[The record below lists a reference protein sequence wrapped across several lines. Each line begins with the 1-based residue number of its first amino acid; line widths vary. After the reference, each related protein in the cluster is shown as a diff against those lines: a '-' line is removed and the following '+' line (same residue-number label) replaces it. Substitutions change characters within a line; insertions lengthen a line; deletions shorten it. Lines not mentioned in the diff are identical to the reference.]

1 MLFPAKGPAG
11 GDDNAEMTNYSL
23 VGKRVL
29 VTGGTGSFG
38 NFVVRRLLDLGA
50 AEVRVYSRDE
60 KKQYDMQVFYRGRKQ
75 LTFVIGDVRDPGRV
89 DEAMTGIEVVFH
101 AAALKQVP
109 TCEHHPH
116 EAIRTNVLGAENLL
130 EAALVH
136 AVEAFVMIS
145 TDKAVKPVNVMG
157 MTKAMQE
164 RLVLSANLSRRNQG
178 TRFSCVRYG
187 NVLRSRGSVVP
198 FFRRQL
204 RLGQRVT
211 ITDERMTRFLL
222 TLNDAID
229 LVLFA
234 AEHGQGGDI
243 FVRKAP
249 AARVVDIAAALCAQA
264 GKPFEYDVI
273 GMLPGE
279 KLGEILVS
287 EEELLRVTD
296 VGDYFRI
303 LPWWSSAAPHQLE
316 REYHSSGG
324 LADREEIGR
333 LIARADR
340 EYETMEIG
348 GGEFANF

>member
-1 MLFPAKGPAG
+1 
-11 GDDNAEMTNYSL
+11 MTYSL
-23 VGKRVL
+23 AGRRVL

-50 AEVRVYSRDE
+50 AEVRVFSRDE
-60 KKQYDMQVFYRGRKQ
+60 KKQYDMRVFYRGRKE
-75 LTFVIGDVRDPGRV
+75 LTFVIGDVRNRARV
-89 DEAMTGIEVVFH
+89 DEAMAGIEVVFH

-109 TCEHHPH
+109 TCEHHPE
-116 EAIRTNVLGAENLL
+116 EAIQTNVGGAANLV
-130 EAALVH
+130 ESALVNR
-136 AVEAFVMIS
+136 VEALVMIS

-157 MTKAMQE
+157 MTKALQE
-164 RLVLSANLSRRNQG
+164 RLVLKANLSRRNRG

-204 RLGQRVT
+204 KLGQRIS

-229 LVLFA
+229 LVLYA
-234 AEHGQGGDI
+234 AENGSGGEI

-249 AARVVDIAAALCAQA
+249 SARILDIAAVLCAEA
-264 GKPFEYDVI
+264 GKPFAYDLI
-273 GMLPGE
+273 GLLPGE

-287 EEELLRVTD
+287 EEELQRVED
-296 VGDYFRI
+296 LGDYYRI
-303 LPWWSSAAPHQLE
+303 MPWWSDAAPHQLE
-316 REYHSSGG
+316 HEYYSGDELVG
-324 LADREEIGR
+324 KEQ
-333 LIARADR
+333 IATLLKRADQ
-340 EYETMEIG
+340 EFETMEMG

>member
-1 MLFPAKGPAG
+1 MQ
-11 GDDNAEMTNYSL
+11 THSL
-23 VGKRVL
+23 AGKRVL

-60 KKQYDMQVFYRGRKQ
+60 KKQYDMRVFYRGRKD
-75 LTFVIGDVRDPGRV
+75 LSFVIGDVRDASRI
-89 DEAMTGIEVVFH
+89 DEAMTNIEMVFH

-109 TCEHHPH
+109 ACEHNPE
-116 EAIRTNVLGAENLL
+116 EAIRTNVLGAQNLVD
-130 EAALVH
+130 AALKHGVQ
-136 AVEAFVMIS
+136 AFVMIS

-157 MTKAMQE
+157 MTKALQE
-164 RLVLSANLSRRNQG
+164 RLVLSANLSRRNRG

-204 RLGQRVT
+204 KLGQRVT

-229 LVLFA
+229 LVLYA
-234 AEHGQGGDI
+234 AEHGEGGDI

-249 AARVVDIAAALCAQA
+249 AARVTDIAAALCAEA

-287 EEELLRVTD
+287 EEELLRVAD
-296 VGDYFRI
+296 VGGYFRI
-303 LPWWSSAAPHQLE
+303 LPWWANAARHELE
-316 REYHSSGG
+316 REYFSGSELVG
-324 LADREEIGR
+324 PEEITA

-340 EYETMEIG
+340 EFETMEIG